1 MHNTQSSSE
10 PNAPVRMLRRRQVE
24 QRTGLARST
33 IYNYI
38 NKGEFPKPYRLG
50 MKTVGWL
57 ESEINAWIDGRRRV
71 QD

>member
-1 MHNTQSSSE
+1 MHSTQSSRE
-10 PNAPVRMLRRRQVE
+10 PNAPARMLRRRQVE

-38 NKGEFPKPYRLG
+38 KKGEFPKPYRLG

-57 ESEINAWIDGRRRV
+57 ESEINTWIDGRLQV
-71 QD
+71 KD